1 MKTEKCPTVVA
12 HGRAQ
17 SNSGLSIP
25 ITTDDITTMA
35 AGLQQEID
43 VRFTPKRADAERLA
57 GVYNEIHRRLLAPSY
72 QRRAELVSQ

>member
-57 GVYNEIHRRLLAPSY
+57 GVTGCVRGVPGGDLSKSMLRFPG
-72 QRRAELVSQ
+72 